1 MIGQQYR
8 HRNGNIYTVI
18 MLTNT
23 NGSPERIKEHPV
35 DVIYIGQNGNVWSR
49 PLLDWDRSFT
59 KINTEDG
66 R

>member
-8 HRNGNIYTVI
+8 HKNGNIYTVI

-49 PLLDWDRSFT
+49 SLLDWDRSFT